1 MLYQQQIHAGGRP
14 GVRVTKAQSTKLVDH
29 DKKAQK
35 AELAL
40 RGLFPTGQISQAED
54 CVTSWNVHL

>member
-40 RGLFPTGQISQAED
+40 RGLFPTGQISQA
-54 CVTSWNVHL
+54 